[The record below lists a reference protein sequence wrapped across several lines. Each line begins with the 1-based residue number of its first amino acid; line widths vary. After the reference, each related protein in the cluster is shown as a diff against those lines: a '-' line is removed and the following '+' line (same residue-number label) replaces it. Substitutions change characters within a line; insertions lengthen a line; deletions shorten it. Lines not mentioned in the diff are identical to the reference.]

1 MPDLTGDVYY
11 APAGGARPYEKGRVA
26 SDDGGAQVVVSRA
39 AGEPVGQPMSYASV
53 DRLVRWLR
61 KQTGISF
68 TVHMFRHSYA
78 TALLRRGVS
87 PEVVQRLLGHSSVS
101 VTVDTYSHLG
111 IEDARRDLTAAGFL
125 ADAAKEPTA

>member
-1 MPDLTGDVYY
+1 
-11 APAGGARPYEKGRVA
+11 
-26 SDDGGAQVVVSRA
+26 
-39 AGEPVGQPMSYASV
+39 MSYASV